1 MITLLYIIIIMNSNI
16 YPLGKLSVNQ
26 IKKGQIVLK
35 KLEEV
40 IKTTNDQ
47 KKLLSLSNEFYSTI
61 PHVNIKL
68 ISSME
73 DIDTEEKLLNYMLL

>member
-1 MITLLYIIIIMNSNI
+1 MYSNI

-26 IKKGQIVLK
+26 IKKGQEVLK

-40 IKTTNDQ
+40 IKNTKNEQ
-47 KKLLSLSNEFYSTI
+47 KLLSLSNEFYSTI

-68 ISSME
+68 ISSMD
-73 DIDTEEKLLNYMLL
+73 DIREKKKTTLLYVELNI

>member
-1 MITLLYIIIIMNSNI
+1 MNSNI

-47 KKLLSLSNEFYSTI
+47 KKTTI
-61 PHVNIKL
+61 VI
-68 ISSME
+68 
-73 DIDTEEKLLNYMLL
+73 

>member
-1 MITLLYIIIIMNSNI
+1 MDSNI

-35 KLEEV
+35 KLEKL
-40 IKTTNDQ
+40 IKTTKDKQ
-47 KKLLSLSNEFYSTI
+47 KLISLSNEFYSSI

-68 ISSME
+68 ISSMH
-73 DIDTEEKLLNYMLL
+73 DIDSKKKLLNYMLI

>member
-68 ISSME
+68 ISSMK
-73 DIDTEEKLLNYMLL
+73 DIDAEEKLLNYMLL

>member
-1 MITLLYIIIIMNSNI
+1 MNSNI

-26 IKKGQIVLK
+26 IKKGQMVLK
-35 KLEEV
+35 KLEEE
-40 IKTTNDQ
+40 IKTTKDQ

-73 DIDTEEKLLNYMLL
+73 DIDSEKKLLDYMLL

>member
-1 MITLLYIIIIMNSNI
+1 MDSNI

-35 KLEEV
+35 KLEKV
-40 IKTTNDQ
+40 IKTTKDKQ
-47 KKLLSLSNEFYSTI
+47 QLLSLSNEFYSTI

-68 ISSME
+68 ISSMR
-73 DIDTEEKLLNYMLL
+73 DIDSKKKLLNYMLI

>member
-1 MITLLYIIIIMNSNI
+1 MNSNI

-73 DIDTEEKLLNYMLL
+73 DIDTEEKLLDYMLL

>member
-1 MITLLYIIIIMNSNI
+1 MYYSNI

-35 KLEEV
+35 KLEEE
-40 IKTTNDQ
+40 IKTTKDQ

-73 DIDTEEKLLNYMLL
+73 DIDSEEKLLNYMLL

>member
-1 MITLLYIIIIMNSNI
+1 MDSNI

-35 KLEEV
+35 KLEKV
-40 IKTTNDQ
+40 IKTTKDKQ
-47 KKLLSLSNEFYSTI
+47 KLLSLSNEFYSSI

-68 ISSME
+68 ISSMH
-73 DIDTEEKLLNYMLL
+73 DIDSKKKLLNYMLI

>member
-1 MITLLYIIIIMNSNI
+1 MYSNI

-26 IKKGQIVLK
+26 IKKGQEVLK

-40 IKTTNDQ
+40 IKNTKNE

-73 DIDTEEKLLNYMLL
+73 DIRAKKKLLCYMLS

>member
-1 MITLLYIIIIMNSNI
+1 MDSNI

-35 KLEEV
+35 KLEKV
-40 IKTTNDQ
+40 IKTTKDKQ
-47 KKLLSLSNEFYSTI
+47 KLLSLSNEFYSSI

-68 ISSME
+68 ISSMQ
-73 DIDTEEKLLNYMLL
+73 DIDSKKKLLNYMLI

>member
-1 MITLLYIIIIMNSNI
+1 MITSLYNNIIMNSNI

-73 DIDTEEKLLNYMLL
+73 DIDTEEKLLDYMLL

>member
-68 ISSME
+68 ISSMK

>member
-1 MITLLYIIIIMNSNI
+1 MYSNI

-26 IKKGQIVLK
+26 IKKGQKVLK

-40 IKTTNDQ
+40 IKNTKDEQ
-47 KKLLSLSNEFYSTI
+47 KLLSLSNEFYSTI

-68 ISSME
+68 ISSMQ
-73 DIDTEEKLLNYMLL
+73 DIHAKKKLLNYMLLS

>member
-1 MITLLYIIIIMNSNI
+1 MITSLYINIIMNSNI

-73 DIDTEEKLLNYMLL
+73 DIDAEEKLLDYMLL